1 MIDLR
6 FLGFA
11 EARQPEYKE
20 KKGIG
25 YMLYGDRNDYPNY
38 LVELFNKSAKHNAI
52 IKSKVHYITGNGWTG
67 SDEAQTFIAKVNRM
81 ESLDELTRKVSLDV
95 ELFGGYYLEL
105 IWSATG
111 QLAEVWHCDYTK
123 IRTNKDNTQFWY
135 KDDWKDNKE
144 DFIVYPA
151 FNPSFPTG
159 KQILYVK
166 EYRPDMGIYSL
177 PGYFGALNYI
187 ESDIEISKTVLGNA
201 QTGFSASKLITLPNG
216 EPSDDEKRNIE
227 KRFTNRFSGSDG
239 KKFILAFVNDSARKP
254 IVEDLGAS
262 DITKE
267 DFAKVDSLIQTNIF
281 SGHQITTPSIFGIA
295 EAGKLGARSEMRD
308 GYEIFKNTY
317 VNAKQMHLEGVFNML
332 ANFRGIQ
339 DPALKIMPTEPIGIE
354 FSEAAMIQNMTKDE
368 IREKLNLPILQVDA
382 SNDSQKVI
390 DGITGLSP
398 LVANKVLESMTPD
411 EIRALVG
418 LPSTTVPQLD
428 ANGNLLPPLE
438 GLSVNEHIKGL
449 KGREWQNMQ
458 RIIREFTKGKIN
470 REQATAMLKTGYAL
484 SDEEITTWLG
494 SEELE
499 FADQDFSLFL
509 EFGEDKNDFNI
520 WKTKQRFSD
529 EEDLQ
534 TFADVSQLESNILD
548 QISKQ
553 KDVTPE
559 VLAKVLKTDVKT
571 INNVIAD
578 LEERGILK
586 SKSTSIGKGIDK
598 NVIIERELTKPLA
611 KIVEDVKPTT
621 TEILIRYSYAWIA
634 GYSNSDID
642 TSRPFCKTLLAAN
655 RFYSRSDIE
664 QMSARLG
671 YSVWDR
677 RGGWWTKPSGKHSES
692 CRHQWQTNV
701 VTRKK

>member
-52 IKSKVHYITGNGWTG
+52 VKSKVHYITGNGWTG

-81 ESLDELTRKVSLDV
+81 ESLNELTRKVSLDV

-135 KDDWKDNKE
+135 KDEWKDNKE

-254 IVEDLGAS
+254 IIDDLGAS

-317 VNAKQMHLEGVFNML
+317 VNSKQMHLEGVFNML

-339 DPALKIMPTEPIGIE
+339 DPALKITPTEPIGFE
-354 FSEAAMIQNMTKDE
+354 FTEAILKEIAPKEWLLEKAGIDITKYPTA
-368 IREKLNLPILQVDA
+368 IA
-382 SNDSQKVI
+382 
-390 DGITGLSP
+390 G
-398 LVANKVLESMTPD
+398 TPT
-411 EIRALVG
+411 E
-418 LPSTTVPQLD
+418 Q
-428 ANGNLLPPLE
+428 
-438 GLSVNEHIKGL
+438 LSVNEHIKSL

-571 INNVIAD
+571 INNVLAD

-598 NVIIERELTKPLA
+598 NVIIERELSKPLA

-664 QMSARLG
+664 QISARLG

>member
-52 IKSKVHYITGNGWTG
+52 VKSKVHYITGNGWTG

-81 ESLDELTRKVSLDV
+81 ESLNELTRKVSLDV

-111 QLAEVWHCDYTK
+111 QLAEIWHCDYTK

-135 KDDWKDNKE
+135 KDEWKDNKE

-317 VNAKQMHLEGVFNML
+317 VNSEQMHLEGVFNML

-339 DPALKIMPTEPIGIE
+339 DPALKITPTEPIGFE
-354 FSEAAMIQNMTKDE
+354 FTEAILKEIAPKEWLLEKAGIDITKY
-368 IREKLNLPILQVDA
+368 PTAV
-382 SNDSQKVI
+382 
-390 DGITGLSP
+390 TG
-398 LVANKVLESMTPD
+398 TPT
-411 EIRALVG
+411 E
-418 LPSTTVPQLD
+418 Q
-428 ANGNLLPPLE
+428 
-438 GLSVNEHIKGL
+438 LSVNEHIKSL

-499 FADQDFSLFL
+499 FADQDFTLFL

-529 EEDLQ
+529 EDDLQ

-571 INNVIAD
+571 INNVLAD

-598 NVIIERELTKPLA
+598 NVIIERELSKPLA

-664 QMSARLG
+664 QISARLG

-677 RGGWWTKPSGKHSES
+677 RGGWWTKPNGKHSES